1 MNNSA
6 TNQDDD
12 MVKVENEITAAL
24 NESTQSFQSFENVI
38 RIYLSQNYY
47 HIMLWHMFH
56 SFSVFYPDEPSD
68 VLKVNTKLFLN
79 SLKNMTGCSGCSN
92 NKNDVF
98 VSNCNLD
105 DVVGSKTKMVAFFND
120 YHKYINVKILKKPD
134 DYDLF
139 TNDYIISKY
148 SGNEFTRYFENK
160 YSFNLL
166 HFLNNGALNE
176 ETLKKKFTTLKI
188 ECSQHFKTKKLM
200 KIVFS

>member
-1 MNNSA
+1 MNDLAVNP
-6 TNQDDD
+6 DDD
-12 MVKVENEITAAL
+12 IRVENEITAAL
-24 NESTQSFQSFENVI
+24 NECTQSFQSFESVM

-79 SLKNMTGCSGCSN
+79 SLKNMTGCSGCGN

-98 VSNCNLD
+98 VSNSDLD
-105 DVVGSKTKMVAFFND
+105 DVVGSKTKIVAFFND
-120 YHKYINVKILKKPD
+120 YHKYINVKILNKPD

-139 TNDYIISKY
+139 TNDYIIAKY
-148 SGNEFTRYFENK
+148 AGNEFTRYFENK

-166 HFLNNGALNE
+166 HFLNDGALNE
-176 ETLKKKFTTLKI
+176 ETLKKKFATLKI
-188 ECSQHFKTKKLM
+188 ECSQQFKTKKLM
-200 KIVFS
+200 KVVFS

>member
-1 MNNSA
+1 MNDLAVNP
-6 TNQDDD
+6 DDD
-12 MVKVENEITAAL
+12 IRVENEITAAL
-24 NESTQSFQSFENVI
+24 NECTQSFQSFESVM

-79 SLKNMTGCSGCSN
+79 SLKNMTGCSGCGN

-98 VSNCNLD
+98 VSNSDLD
-105 DVVGSKTKMVAFFND
+105 DVVGSKPKMISFFND

-139 TNDYIISKY
+139 TNDYIIAKY
-148 SGNEFTRYFENK
+148 AGNEFTRYFENK

-166 HFLNNGALNE
+166 HFLNDGALNE
-176 ETLKKKFTTLKI
+176 ETLKKKFATLKI
-188 ECSQHFKTKKLM
+188 ECSQQFKTKKLM
-200 KIVFS
+200 KVVFS

>member
-1 MNNSA
+1 MNNSV
-6 TNQDDD
+6 TNQDDN
-12 MVKVENEITAAL
+12 MVKIENEITAAL

-38 RIYLSQNYY
+38 CIYLSQTYY
-47 HIMLWHMFH
+47 HIMIWHMFH

-79 SLKNMTGCSGCSN
+79 SLKNMTGCSACGN

-98 VSNCNLD
+98 VSNSNLD

-134 DYDLF
+134 DYELF
-139 TNDYIISKY
+139 TTDYIIAKY

-160 YSFNLL
+160 YRFNLL
-166 HFLNNGALNE
+166 HLLNDGALNE
-176 ETLKKKFTTLKI
+176 ETLKKKFASLKI
-188 ECSQHFKTKKLM
+188 ECSQQFKTKKLM